1 MNSEMMTQYIKFVA
15 DRLCLQL
22 GYKKIYNI
30 SNPFD
35 WMEMISLESKTSFF
49 ERRVSEYA
57 LANKTQTTDAFEL
70 TEDF

>member
-1 MNSEMMTQYIKFVA
+1 
-15 DRLCLQL
+15 
-22 GYKKIYNI
+22 
-30 SNPFD
+30 
-35 WMEMISLESKTSFF
+35 MEMISLESKTSFF